1 MLPGILFA
9 KEMESGSLVLIIL
22 VVALIALIIGALVGS
37 FAAYKIIPNNAKKQA
52 EKLTQIG
59 LSNLPICMAK
69 TQYSL
74 SDDAKKLGRPT
85 NFNITVRE
93 VKVSNGAGFI
103 VVLTGAVLTMPGLPK
118 APAAEKIDINEN
130 GELVGIF

>member
-52 EKLTQIG
+52 E
-59 LSNLPICMAK
+59 
-69 TQYSL
+69 
-74 SDDAKKLGRPT
+74 
-85 NFNITVRE
+85 NIIKEAE
-93 VKVSNGAGFI
+93 VKGNQI
-103 VVLTGAVLTMPGLPK
+103 VKSAQIEGRSAALELKV
-118 APAAEKIDINEN
+118 AAEKEAK
-130 GELVGIF
+130 